1 MLGNPPLSESDL
13 ADGREP
19 RELHRVRALR
29 AYAGALG
36 IVNVFLIGVWLASS
50 GSYFWPVWPLLG
62 SAVAVGL
69 KALRWPSLR
78 DRLLGQASS

>member
-1 MLGNPPLSESDL
+1 MSDL
-13 ADGREP
+13 AGGLQP
-19 RELHRVRALR
+19 REVRRHRRLR

-36 IVNVFLIGVWLASS
+36 IINLFLVAIWIAAGA
-50 GSYFWPVWPLLG
+50 GYFWPVWPLLG

-78 DRLLGQASS
+78 DRLLGQEPLQGP